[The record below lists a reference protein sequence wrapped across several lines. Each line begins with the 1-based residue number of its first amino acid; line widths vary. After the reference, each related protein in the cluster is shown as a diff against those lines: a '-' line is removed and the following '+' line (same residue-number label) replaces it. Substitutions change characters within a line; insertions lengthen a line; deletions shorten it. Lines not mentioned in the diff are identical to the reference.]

1 MNAKLYPFIALIAG
15 ILWVAGCA
23 HKPSA
28 GSGRTSARQPL
39 QRLIIHPPSSIP
51 SASPT
56 PPEPTVPPVPE
67 VHRRDQQAPAGSYAA
82 SYLTGDYAGYPALE
96 RFIDRM
102 VSRHGYSREYLY
114 GLFSQA
120 QRKQWTLDYLGRE
133 PTRPSGA
140 PPRPGSWS
148 RYRAKF
154 LTEKHI
160 STGAAFWNRHA
171 AALQRASAQY
181 GVSPEHIMGIMGV
194 ETIYGGNVGNH
205 RVIDALTTL
214 AFDYPR
220 RSTYFTEELENFLI
234 MTRDEGMD
242 PSEPVGS
249 YAGAMGLGQFMPS
262 SFLHFAVDFD
272 GDGRRNLWDPED
284 AIGSIANYF
293 AGHGWHSGQPV
304 VAPAIAGS
312 AARGLE
318 CGLDKRYPLASL
330 ADYGI
335 RPTVSY
341 PAESVR
347 LLRLSAEAGD
357 EYWVGYDNFYVI
369 TRYNH
374 STHYAMAVHQ
384 LAEAVKQRYMRLAA
398 R

>member
-1 MNAKLYPFIALIAG
+1 MNAKPYPFIALIAG
-15 ILWVAGCA
+15 LLWVAGCA
-23 HKPSA
+23 HKPPTST
-28 GSGRTSARQPL
+28 GRTLSQQPQ
-39 QRLIIHPPSSIP
+39 QRLIIHPASSMP
-51 SASPT
+51 ETPVVSPVTAVVSA
-56 PPEPTVPPVPE
+56 PETGR
-67 VHRRDQQAPAGSYAA
+67 HAPAGYYSAP
-82 SYLTGDYAGYPALE
+82 YLAGDYAGYPALE

-102 VSRHGYSREYLY
+102 VSQHGYSRDYLY

-120 QRKQWTLDYLGRE
+120 RRKQWTLDYLSHE
-133 PTRPSGA
+133 PKPSA

-148 RYRAKF
+148 RYRVKF

-160 STGAAFWNRHA
+160 SAGAAFWNRHA
-171 AALQRASAQY
+171 AALRRASEQY

-220 RSTYFTEELENFLI
+220 RSEYFAEELENFLI
-234 MTRDEGMD
+234 MTREEGLD

-262 SFLHFAVDFD
+262 SFRKFAVDFD

-293 AGHGWHSGQPV
+293 AGHGWRSGQPV
-304 VAPAIAGS
+304 AAPAIASSS
-312 AARGLE
+312 AAKGLE

-347 LLRLSAEAGD
+347 LLRLSADAGD

-384 LAEAVKQRYMRLAA
+384 LAQAIKERYTRLAA